1 MNTEY
6 QFEGRSNLPRSQR
19 LSEGMEKYT
28 NQSTGAMDILK
39 RDRFELLSAYLD
51 GEVTAAE
58 RRLIEQW
65 LDNEPEV
72 QRLYVRLLK
81 LRKGLRTLPVPEA
94 QPVEETIKQVTKRL
108 SRRHRQALIYGGAAI
123 AACVIGAMGNLL
135 SGGEGVMTQMAL
147 REPQQQPSHSSNSSL
162 MVAINSPVFPIPKAE
177 ISPDK
182 ATEEIGTP
190 DWDMDIKD
198 NSLN

>member
-6 QFEGRSNLPRSQR
+6 QFEDRSNLPRSQG
-19 LSEGMEKYT
+19 LSEGMEKHT

-81 LRKGLRTLPVPEA
+81 LRQGLRRLPVPEQ
-94 QPVEETIKQVTKRL
+94 QPVEETIKQVTKRI
-108 SRRHRQALIYGGAAI
+108 SRGYRQAIIYGSAAV
-123 AACVIGAMGNLL
+123 AACVIGAVGNLL
-135 SGGEGVMTQMAL
+135 SGGDGAIVQMAI
-147 REPQQQPSHSSNSSL
+147 REPQQQSSTSSDSSL

-182 ATEEIGTP
+182 AVGEVLNRG
-190 DWDMDIKD
+190 WDVDIKD
-198 NSLN
+198 NDFN

>member
-1 MNTEY
+1 MTTEY
-6 QFEGRSNLPRSQR
+6 QFEDRSNLPQSQR

-28 NQSTGAMDILK
+28 NQSKGAMDILK

-81 LRKGLRTLPVPEA
+81 LRQGLQRLPVPQSEPA
-94 QPVEETIKQVTKRL
+94 EDTIRQVTKRL
-108 SRRHRQALIYGGAAI
+108 SRRYRQVLIYGGAAI
-123 AACVIGAMGNLL
+123 AACAIGVMGNLL
-135 SGGEGVMTQMAL
+135 SGGEGAFVVL
-147 REPQQQPSHSSNSSL
+147 RKPQRPTSLANSSSL
-162 MVAINSPVFPIPKAE
+162 MVAINSPVFPIPKAGVL
-177 ISPDK
+177 PD
-182 ATEEIGTP
+182 ENRLEMDRP
-190 DWDMDIKD
+190 DWDMDVED